1 MGVLKKTVR
10 SYAKK
15 AKKFVKKRYGL
26 NKKAKGV
33 NTGAIARDVA
43 KLAMMINAEKKYFQ
57 YPTNSFTMGQV
68 LASGSGAVALD
79 MTPYITQGTDATTR
93 NGNSIKLTTS
103 MFQFQFIQQANAVT
117 DVNIIVD
124 MIQLMVPITS
134 FGVASLANIY
144 DPGVF
149 SGVIDYFSPRNQ
161 NHYAQYKVVRSFR
174 VHLKGDQ
181 VSPETTIK
189 SVAIPHKWNR
199 GKGHHIRYQSNS
211 GGAADIAN
219 GQILMVFRADTGN
232 SAPTIVSTLPVAQTG
247 VLTGCTVFWNFK
259 HYYYDN

>member
-1 MGVLKKTVR
+1 MGVFKRTVR
-10 SYAKK
+10 TQAKK
-15 AKKFVKKRYGL
+15 AKKFVKKRYGF
-26 NKKAKGV
+26 NKASKRV

-43 KLAMMINAEKKYFQ
+43 KLAMMINAEKKFFQ
-57 YPTNSFTMGQV
+57 YPTNSFLMGQV
-68 LASGSGAVALD
+68 NASSSGAYCLD
-79 MTPYITQGTDATTR
+79 MTPYMTQGTDATTR

-124 MIQLMVPITS
+124 MIQLMIPITT

-161 NHYAQYKVVRSFR
+161 NHYAQYKVIRSFK

-211 GGAADIAN
+211 GGAADVAN
-219 GQILMVFRADTGN
+219 GQIIMVFRADTGN
-232 SAPTIVSTLPVAQTG
+232 EGTIVSTLPVAQTQ
-247 VLTGCTVFWNFK
+247 VLTGCQVFWNFK